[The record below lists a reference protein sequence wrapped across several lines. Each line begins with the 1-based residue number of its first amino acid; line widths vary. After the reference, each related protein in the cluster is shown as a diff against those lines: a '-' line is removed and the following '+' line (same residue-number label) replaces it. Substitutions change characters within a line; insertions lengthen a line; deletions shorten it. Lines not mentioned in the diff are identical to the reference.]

1 MRKSFC
7 SLFLMAFMLQ
17 GLWLTP
23 ATAQERKGTIAGR
36 VMDASHAVLQGA
48 RVELHPGGLTAV
60 SDGQGQFT
68 IPGVAPGRYAVTI
81 SYVGFTTFSSSAE
94 VTAGTGANVDAVLQV
109 GAQGGVV
116 EGRAERQHGEIEAIN
131 RGRTAD
137 KLFQVLPSEVLTTFP
152 NPNLTLALGPPPR
165 LS

>member
-7 SLFLMAFMLQ
+7 SLFLMAFMFQ

-94 VTAGTGANVDAVLQV
+94 VTAGKGGNVDGGLS
-109 GAQGGVV
+109 GGGPGVV
-116 EGRAERQHGEIEAIN
+116 GGGRARRRDG
-131 RGRTAD
+131 
-137 KLFQVLPSEVLTTFP
+137 
-152 NPNLTLALGPPPR
+152 
-165 LS
+165 